1 MARLARPRLA
11 VQLYTLRDTGDDV
24 PTMLR
29 RVAAMGYLGVEA
41 PAAQLCDVDPGAL
54 AAVLDETG
62 MVVSSA
68 HVVLDPTGRLDGSQL
83 DSLQAAGV
91 DTAIVAFGP
100 PERFADAGAIAALAD
115 DLNRTADMTRARDMA
130 LGYHNHFWEL
140 QSRVKDRPAL
150 LYLYDRLQPDVL
162 AEVDIYWAQV
172 GGADPA
178 EVVRELGHRVRFL
191 HVKDGPATTPSE
203 PMVAVGSGAVDV
215 PTALGAADAVAW
227 HVVELDHCVTDMY
240 DAVADS
246 QRYLAALGMTSMRDP
261 VE

>member
-1 MARLARPRLA
+1 
-11 VQLYTLRDTGDDV
+11 
-24 PTMLR
+24 
-29 RVAAMGYLGVEA
+29 MGYAGVEA
-41 PAAQLCDVDPGAL
+41 TAGQLQDVDPGAL

-62 MVVSSA
+62 VVLSSA
-68 HVVLDPTGRLDGSQL
+68 HVVLDPTGRLSGSQL
-83 DSLQAAGV
+83 DSLQTAGV

-100 PERFADAGAIAALAD
+100 PERFADAGALAALAD
-115 DLNRTADMTRARDMA
+115 ELNLAADVGRARGMA
-130 LGYHNHFWEL
+130 FGYHNHFWEL
-140 QSRVKDRPAL
+140 QSLVEGRPAL

-178 EVVRELGHRVRFL
+178 EVVTALGHRVRFL

-215 PTALGAADAVAW
+215 PSALGAGDAVAW
-227 HVVELDHCVTDMY
+227 HVVELDHCATDMY
-240 DAVADS
+240 EAVGDS
-246 QRYLAALGMTSMRDP
+246 QRYLARLGLTSMRDP